1 METRR
6 RRRSDSSLAKIQ
18 RVVDEEEKK
27 VLIRELNSIVDHSN
41 VEELLLDLQTKRR
54 YRNASEA
61 EHSYEKQD
69 AEQVRLHKLWT
80 RINEINSQYKQER
93 TASDKCESVE
103 ELEEDGLI
111 HYSDESVEESDD
123 TPIRFLR
130 FHAR

>member
-1 METRR
+1 M
-6 RRRSDSSLAKIQ
+6 
-18 RVVDEEEKK
+18 
-27 VLIRELNSIVDHSN
+27 LIRELNSIVDHSN

-61 EHSYEKQD
+61 EHSYEKRD

-103 ELEEDGLI
+103 ELEEDGLL
-111 HYSDESVEESDD
+111 HYSDESVEESDGESDD
-123 TPIRFLR
+123 TPIRNR
-130 FHAR
+130 FISNQKPLTDFPMEAVNLC